1 MSSSKQ
7 KYLVGIF
14 DDDHDLLHAVEHIR
28 GAGHSITDAFTPFP
42 VHGLEHAMGLRATRL
57 HTAGFFFGGI
67 GFVFMISFLTWMS
80 LSNYPINFGGKP
92 YFSLLAWVPPLFE
105 VTVLW
110 ASIGMT
116 VSYYYLCNMYPGK
129 MPKIIDPRT
138 TDHKFALTF
147 ELSDNTGDE
156 YIKEMTALLKHEG
169 ASEVFEKE
177 V

>member
-1 MSSSKQ
+1 MSSSNQ

-14 DDDHDLLHAVEHIR
+14 DDDDDLLHAVKNIR
-28 GAGHSITDAFTPFP
+28 GAGHTITDAFTPFP
-42 VHGLEHAMGLRATRL
+42 VHGLEHALGLRPTRL

-67 GFVFMISFLTWMS
+67 GILFMFSFLTWMTT
-80 LSNYPINFGGKP
+80 SNYPINFGGKP
-92 YFSLLAWVPPLFE
+92 FFAVLGWVPPLFE

-116 VSYYYLCNMYPGK
+116 VSYYYLNNMYPGK

-147 ELSDNTGDE
+147 ELNDSTE
-156 YIKEMTALLKHEG
+156 ASYISEMTELLKRQG